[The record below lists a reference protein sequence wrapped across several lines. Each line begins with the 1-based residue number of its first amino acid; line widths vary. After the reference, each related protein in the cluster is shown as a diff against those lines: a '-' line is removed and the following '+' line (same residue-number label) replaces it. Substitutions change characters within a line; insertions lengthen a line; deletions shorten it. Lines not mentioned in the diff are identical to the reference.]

1 MSPDPEVIDLG
12 RAPFAATHERMLRI
26 AEAVRKREVEG
37 KILLVEHEPVYTAGR
52 ATRTQ
57 DLPAD
62 TIPVERGGQVTY
74 HGPGQLVVYP
84 VIRLPSRDARAWLRS
99 LERLGV
105 AVCGA
110 FGLAATASDNGT
122 GVFVDGKKVISI
134 GVAIRRWI
142 SLHGLAINVDMDLA
156 AFHRIRPCGLD
167 PAVMTDLSRLAGRRI
182 ALGEVAQ
189 VVRAHAPM
197 LQQVPATP
205 ACGSTLE

>member
-1 MSPDPEVIDLG
+1 MSPDPEVVDLG

-26 AEAVRKREVEG
+26 VDAVRKREVEG
-37 KILLVEHEPVYTAGR
+37 KVLLVEHEPVYTAGR
-52 ATRTQ
+52 GTRPP
-57 DLPAD
+57 DLLPDMVA
-62 TIPVERGGQVTY
+62 VERGGQITY

-84 VIRLPSRDARAWLRS
+84 VVRLASRDVLAWLRS
-99 LERLGV
+99 LERFGI

-110 FGLAATASDNGT
+110 FGLTASASDDGT

-134 GVAIRRWI
+134 GVAIRHWI

-182 ALGEVAQ
+182 ALAEVAE
-189 VVRAHAPM
+189 VVRRHVPM
-197 LQQVPATP
+197 LHGIGAAPRSAVR
-205 ACGSTLE
+205 